1 MPLRTAVTLGIP
13 GILGVLSRT
22 AGTVIEG
29 DTQIGILF
37 PLFDRRSGSDVVESE
52 CRSLYSI
59 PCCLRGGRGR
69 GEGGERDPEW
79 QVV

>member
-29 DTQIGILF
+29 DTQNWHPVSPDRPKIRIRCRGIG
-37 PLFDRRSGSDVVESE
+37 V
-52 CRSLYSI
+52 
-59 PCCLRGGRGR
+59 
-69 GEGGERDPEW
+69 
-79 QVV
+79 

>member
-37 PLFDRRSGSDVVESE
+37 PLIDRRSGIR
-52 CRSLYSI
+52 CRGI
-59 PCCLRGGRGR
+59 G
-69 GEGGERDPEW
+69 
-79 QVV
+79 V